1 MTSTG
6 TAKEAE
12 ILGPVH
18 IGRKQ
23 GVVMVAY
30 LTDWLEDGSI
40 VLRSSMSVNTEVDE
54 VMFLLEMG
62 VFLLFS
68 AVG

>member
-1 MTSTG
+1 
-6 TAKEAE
+6 
-12 ILGPVH
+12 
-18 IGRKQ
+18 
-23 GVVMVAY
+23 MVAY